1 MSVQEAGL
9 SQPGGTNRLNRLNR
23 LRSSSDVRRLAACVF
38 GMLILALVTGP
49 EGVQGNPTYG
59 FTESWL
65 RPHVIGY
72 LVAAVI
78 LWVLMTFWGRVSGR
92 LRAKVVGATDVG
104 HHLFERKTLRF
115 GSYLTLV
122 VLAALLPQILSGT
135 WQEITVDQIGTYVL
149 LALGL
154 NVVVGFAGLLDLGY
168 IAFYLIGAYSTA
180 YWSGA
185 LPVHP
190 PFELNPFFII
200 PLAVLAAMLA
210 GVILGTPTLRLRGD
224 YLAIVTL
231 GFGEIIQIVAT
242 NLQGVT
248 GGAEGVIGIRRFSVH
263 LFGLHYVW
271 PVGATANLPYYYL
284 LLVFVV
290 AALVIFHLLEHSK
303 VGRAWTAIRED
314 EVAAQAC
321 GINPLKYKIMA
332 FAIGAS
338 TSGFAG
344 VLFASKIGFIDPTEF
359 SVQMS
364 ILVLILVVFGGQG
377 SLAGAL
383 IGAAVIQWGQN
394 FLRVLNV
401 GWYNEQDLYVYL
413 GGLLVVMMI
422 FRPQGIVPSRRRS
435 REIGLA
441 EHGLGSADAMS
452 AADAPP

>member
-1 MSVQEAGL
+1 MSVHEGP
-9 SQPGGTNRLNRLNR
+9 SRLNR
-23 LRSSSDVRRLAACVF
+23 LRDSRDFRRLGACVF
-38 GMLILALVTGP
+38 GMLVLALVTGP
-49 EGVQGNPTYG
+49 EGIQGNPTYG
-59 FTESWL
+59 VIQSWL
-65 RPHVIGY
+65 RPRVVGFLI
-72 LVAAVI
+72 AAVV
-78 LWVLMTFWGRVSGR
+78 LWALMTFWGRLSGR
-92 LRAKVVGATDVG
+92 IRAEVVEVADVG
-104 HHLFERKTLRF
+104 RRLFESRLPRF
-115 GSYLTLV
+115 GTYLLLI
-122 VLAALLPQILSGT
+122 VLAVLLPQILSGT

-185 LPVHP
+185 LPVQP
-190 PFELNPFFII
+190 PFDLNPFFII
-200 PLAVLAAMLA
+200 PFAVLAAMLT

-248 GGAEGVIGIRRFSVH
+248 GGAEGVIGIRHFSVN
-263 LFGLHYVW
+263 LFGVRYAW

-284 LLVFVV
+284 LLGFVV
-290 AALVIFHLLEHSK
+290 VALVIFHLLEHSR

-314 EVAAQAC
+314 EVAAAAC

-383 IGAAVIQWGQN
+383 VGAAFIQWGQN

-422 FRPQGIVPSRRRS
+422 FRPQGVLPSRRRS

-441 EHGLGSADAMS
+441 EHGIGTADAMS
-452 AADAPP
+452 AGETAP

>member
-1 MSVQEAGL
+1 MSVHPAV
-9 SQPGGTNRLNRLNR
+9 SRLNR
-23 LRSSSDVRRLAACVF
+23 LRGSRDLRRLGAWVF
-38 GMLILALVTGP
+38 AMLVLALVTGP
-49 EGVQGNPTYG
+49 EGIQGNPTYG

-65 RPHVIGY
+65 QPRVIGY
-72 LVAAVI
+72 LLAAVV
-78 LWVLMTFWGRVSGR
+78 LWVFMTFWGRLSGLVR
-92 LRAKVVGATDVG
+92 DEVAQVTTVG
-104 HHLFERKTLRF
+104 HRLFERRLLRS
-115 GSYLTLV
+115 GSYLLLIA
-122 VLAALLPQILSGT
+122 LAIVLPQFLSGT

-185 LPVHP
+185 LPIHP
-190 PFELNPFFII
+190 PIELNPFFII

-242 NLQGVT
+242 NLQGIT
-248 GGAEGVIGIRRFSVH
+248 GGAEGVIGIRHFSVN
-263 LFGLHYVW
+263 LLGIRYAW
-271 PVGATANLPYYYL
+271 PIGATANLPYYYL
-284 LLVFVV
+284 LLGFVV
-290 AALVIFHLLEHSK
+290 VALVIFHFLENSR

-314 EVAAQAC
+314 EVAAEAC

-383 IGAAVIQWGQN
+383 IGAAFIQWGQN

-422 FRPQGIVPSRRRS
+422 FRPQGILPSRRRS

-441 EHGLGSADAMS
+441 EHGIGSADAMS
-452 AADAPP
+452 AGERAP